1 MLQSLAYKQQY
12 RSKNLETGDSETTT
26 YRTGFGRSIAGGGD
40 GGGDGGVNRRRFRR
54 LVQRFAAL
62 LLAARRG
69 RVARR
74 LGERQQNV
82 ER

>member
-26 YRTGFGRSIAGGGD
+26 YRTGFGRSIAGGDG